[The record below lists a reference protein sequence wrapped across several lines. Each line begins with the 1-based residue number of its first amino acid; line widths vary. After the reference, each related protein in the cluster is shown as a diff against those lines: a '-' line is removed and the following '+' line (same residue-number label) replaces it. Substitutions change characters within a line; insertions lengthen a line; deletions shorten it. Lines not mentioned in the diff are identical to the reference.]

1 MRFIANLFF
10 CLGRKRKKK
19 SEDPAAFLTAGV
31 RAWTAAWQP
40 AGFWGFGSSRSQ
52 QGDGNNN
59 AIMFLRQ
66 ETSEFALNEELPVF
80 KLVRI
85 SADKLSS
92 NENTRVGGR
101 G

>member
-1 MRFIANLFF
+1 MRQRDGARR
-10 CLGRKRKKK
+10 G
-19 SEDPAAFLTAGV
+19 E
-31 RAWTAAWQP
+31 
-40 AGFWGFGSSRSQ
+40 GS
-52 QGDGNNN
+52 NN

-66 ETSEFALNEELPVF
+66 EASEFALNEELPVF
-80 KLVRI
+80 KLARI

>member
-1 MRFIANLFF
+1 MAPGAKAR
-10 CLGRKRKKK
+10 
-19 SEDPAAFLTAGV
+19 
-31 RAWTAAWQP
+31 
-40 AGFWGFGSSRSQ
+40 WGE
-52 QGDGNNN
+52 GNNN

-66 ETSEFALNEELPVF
+66 EASEFALNEELPVF
-80 KLVRI
+80 KLARI

>member
-1 MRFIANLFF
+1 MPPPPRTYPLDFGGSA
-10 CLGRKRKKK
+10 
-19 SEDPAAFLTAGV
+19 TAGGTG
-31 RAWTAAWQP
+31 R
-40 AGFWGFGSSRSQ
+40 
-52 QGDGNNN
+52 GDGSDN

-80 KLVRI
+80 KVVRI
-85 SADKLSS
+85 SADKLGS